1 MRFGFGR
8 GSKAKEVAADGEV
21 EAEAIR
27 EAIKSAAAKQ
37 ASENKPEPDGRQ
49 LGILILPGTRDV
61 MEFWTLYKSIQKSG
75 IPNHVAVFSKTD
87 GVWAEEQSPE

>member
-27 EAIKSAAAKQ
+27 EAIKSAAVKQ
-37 ASENKPEPDGRQ
+37 ASEKPEQDGRQ

-75 IPNHVAVFSKTD
+75 IPNHVAVFSKAD
-87 GVWAEEQSPE
+87 GVWTEEQSPE